1 VSVAAPAFPAT
12 PVSPRELLEEWLPQA
27 FAAAG
32 VPPGAEALDVKLG
45 IRLEGEGGGEWVF
58 HLDHGRVHVA
68 RGPRDEAAFS
78 YVQSVEDWRGALW
91 EGRGGA
97 IGEGAARFFQPSA
110 ETPAAGQLG
119 GAPSP
124 AALVELAKLSGMI
137 RMVVD
142 GEGGASWSV
151 AFKIGPGTIPAAATT
166 TLILSEADAA
176 ALGRGELD
184 PMTAFMSGR
193 MRVEG
198 DMTLMLQVQ
207 AIQMQVAAASAP
219 QPG

>member
-1 VSVAAPAFPAT
+1 LSVVPEFPAR
-12 PVSPRELLEEWLPQA
+12 PVSPRELLEEWIPGA

-32 VPPGAEALDVKLG
+32 LPPGAERLDVKLG
-45 IRLEGEGGGEWVF
+45 IQLEGEGGGEWVF
-58 HLDHGRVHVA
+58 HLDHGRVHVV

-78 YVQSVEDWRGALW
+78 YVQSVDDWRGALW

-97 IGEGAARFFQPSA
+97 IGEGAARFFQPGA
-110 ETPAAGQLG
+110 AAPAPGQLG
-119 GAPSP
+119 GTPSP
-124 AALVELAKLSGMI
+124 AALVELAKLSGLL
-137 RMVVD
+137 RMVVA
-142 GEGGASWSV
+142 GKEGASWSV
-151 AFKIGPGTIPAAATT
+151 GFKIGPGAIPEQATT
-166 TLILSEADAA
+166 TITISDEDAA

-207 AIQMQVAAASAP
+207 AVQMQVAAVGS
-219 QPG
+219 GKS

>member
-1 VSVAAPAFPAT
+1 
-12 PVSPRELLEEWLPQA
+12 
-27 FAAAG
+27 
-32 VPPGAEALDVKLG
+32 
-45 IRLEGEGGGEWVF
+45 VF
-58 HLDHGRVHVA
+58 HLDHGRVHVV

-97 IGEGAARFFQPSA
+97 IGQGAARFFQPGTDA
-110 ETPAAGQLG
+110 PAAGQLG

-137 RMVVD
+137 RMVVAGD
-142 GEGGASWSV
+142 GGEGWSV
-151 AFKIGPGTIPAAATT
+151 AFKIGPGAIPAAPTT
-166 TLILSEADAA
+166 TLTLSEADAA

-207 AIQMQVAAASAP
+207 AVQMQVAAASEAK